1 MPILEESKKLKKE
14 LNLFDVYAIAT
25 GAMFSSGFFLLPG
38 IAAAETGPSV
48 FLAYLVSGVLILP
61 TMFSVAEL
69 STALPRAG
77 GTYYIIDRSLGP
89 LMGSIGGF
97 GSWLALVLKSAFA
110 LIGMGAY
117 IALFYD
123 VNITLVAVILTLAFG
138 ALNIFGAKET
148 TTIQKI
154 LVAAL
159 ITILF
164 GYIVQGIA
172 HMLSLDI
179 LGITEEQFTPFFT
192 NGAQGFFATVGMV
205 FVSYAGL
212 TKVASVAEEVKDPN
226 RNIPLG
232 MFLSILS
239 AIIVYVAG
247 VYIMVAVLEP
257 NAFREDL
264 TPVATAGEAFMD
276 WLPGEL
282 GLILI
287 VIAAIAAFAS
297 TGNAGIMSAS
307 RYPMAMARDSLF
319 AERFA
324 EIGRFNT
331 PRNSILATVGL
342 MLFFLLAFNVA
353 SVAKLASAFQ
363 LLLFALLNLCVIVMR
378 ESKIEEYDPGFN
390 SPWYPWIQI
399 LGMVFSF
406 MLIFE
411 MGVLSIL
418 FTLAV
423 SVFAVGWYYYYAHHK
438 VDRQGAIFHIHARL
452 GKKQDRGLE
461 REMRGILRDK
471 GLRDEDPYEKV
482 VARAAI
488 IDETNT
494 EISYE
499 TILERASK
507 ELAQRIEKDEEEVL
521 EKFRKAQ
528 KEGTIPLGRGAAINH
543 IRIEEDHSS
552 EMVLVRIPEKI
563 KLSSEGYESLSE
575 KEKEDE
581 GKEKIRAIFFL
592 VSSSKNTGQHLRI
605 LAHLAEM
612 VDSSSFLDRWIK
624 ASNEHE
630 LREILLRDERF
641 INIIVSSDDKAQ
653 RIIGKQIKEID
664 LPGESLIAI
673 IKRKGKVKI
682 PHGNTIIE
690 DGDELSI
697 IGEKQDI
704 DEIKEK
710 YVSKTEDIS
719 DLE

>member
-1 MPILEESKKLKKE
+1 MKSKKRILPILEESKKLDKE

-48 FLAYLVSGVLILP
+48 FLAYLVSGLLILP

-117 IALFYD
+117 IAIFYD

-138 ALNIFGAKET
+138 TLNIVGAKET
-148 TTIQKI
+148 TTLQKV

-159 ITILF
+159 ITIMF
-164 GYIVQGIA
+164 GYIVQGVA
-172 HMLSLDI
+172 HLFSMDI
-179 LGITEEQFTPFFT
+179 LGITQEQFTPFFT

-212 TKVASVAEEVKDPN
+212 TKVASIAEEVKDPD

-239 AIIVYVAG
+239 AIIVYVLG

-257 NAFREDL
+257 EAFRQDL

-276 WLPGEL
+276 WLPGDL

-319 AERFA
+319 NERFS
-324 EIGRFNT
+324 ELGRFNT
-331 PRNSILATVGL
+331 PQNSILATVGL
-342 MLFFLLAFNVA
+342 MLFFLLAFNVE

-363 LLLFALLNLCVIVMR
+363 LLLFALLNLGVIVMR

-406 MLIFE
+406 ILIFE
-411 MGVLSIL
+411 MGILSIL

-423 SVFAVGWYYYYAHHK
+423 SVFAVGWYYYYAYNK
-438 VDRQGAIFHIHARL
+438 VERQGAIFHIHARL
-452 GKKQDRGLE
+452 GEKQDRGLE
-461 REMRGILRDK
+461 REMRGILREK
-471 GLRDEDPYEKV
+471 GLREQDPYEKAIGHSLV
-482 VARAAI
+482 FDLEDSVSVAHVT
-488 IDETNT
+488 ETVCT
-494 EISYE
+494 
-499 TILERASK
+499 TMAERADISVK
-507 ELAQRIEKDEEEVL
+507 SLIDMFSQDSDDNIIAVGNATALKHVRIDNDMDTEV
-521 EKFRKAQ
+521 A
-528 KEGTIPLGRGAAINH
+528 
-543 IRIEEDHSS
+543 
-552 EMVLVRIPEKI
+552 LVRLQKGLDAESDKNEDNKIHCLIYLASSTEK
-563 KLSSEGYESLSE
+563 S
-575 KEKEDE
+575 
-581 GKEKIRAIFFL
+581 
-592 VSSSKNTGQHLRI
+592 GQHLRI

-612 VDSSSFLDRWIK
+612 IDSIDFKERWLK
-624 ASNEHE
+624 AKDDAE

-641 INIIVSSDDKAQ
+641 INITLEKGAKTEK
-653 RIIGKQIKEID
+653 IIGKQVKELD
-664 LPGESLIAI
+664 EMLPGESLITM
-673 IKRKGKVKI
+673 IKREGDLI
-682 PHGNTIIE
+682 FPHGNTILQE
-690 DGDELSI
+690 NDELSI
-697 IGEKQDI
+697 IGEKEDI
-704 DEIKEK
+704 DEIKRRSE
-710 YVSKTEDIS
+710 
-719 DLE
+719 